1 MAWNEPGKPSQ
12 DPWGSGGS
20 NKPDNGG
27 SGGPKGPDIDDLINQ
42 FKNKLGGNNPIGGVG
57 AGIVL
62 AVAVIVWLLSGI
74 YIVDPAERGVVTRF
88 GAYVGET
95 TAGPHWHWP
104 WPIEQVQIVNVDQ
117 IRHAEIG
124 YRSGGGQGVMQQVPS
139 EALMLTEDE
148 NIVDIKIAIQY
159 KISSAKDYLFNVADP
174 DISLRLAVESAL
186 RSVVGKNKMD
196 FVLTQGRDEVV
207 SKVQGLAQKYLDTY
221 KAGLLI
227 TSVNLQ
233 DAQPPEQVQA
243 AFADVVKAREDRER
257 LINEAQAYANDIIPK
272 ARGMAARELAEAE
285 AYRQRVIEQAQGEAS
300 RFVSILTAYR
310 KAPEVTRERMY
321 KDALTN
327 VFSNTTKVFMTDSE
341 GKLVYLPLDK
351 LGAAADVGAAPQPP
365 AVRHL
370 APARNNSSTL
380 KNSATTQNNGG
391 GSRLRELLRS
401 RELR

>member
-12 DPWGSGGS
+12 DPWGTGGS

-27 SGGPKGPDIDDLINQ
+27 GEGPKGPDVDELLNQ
-42 FKNKLGGNNPIGGVG
+42 FKNKLGGSNPFGGVG

-62 AVAVIVWLLSGI
+62 AVVVIVWLLSGI

-104 WPIEQVQIVNVDQ
+104 WPIEQVTIVNVDQ
-117 IRHAEIG
+117 IRHAELG
-124 YRSGGGQGVMQQVPS
+124 YRSGGGQGIVQEVPS

-159 KISSAKDYLFNVADP
+159 KISSAKNYLFNVADP
-174 DISLRLAVESAL
+174 DVTLRLAVESAL
-186 RSVVGKNKMD
+186 RAVVGKNKMD

-207 SKVQGLAQKYLDTY
+207 SEVQNLAQQYLDTY
-221 KAGLLI
+221 QAGLLI

-327 VFSNTTKVFMTDSE
+327 VFSRTTKVFMTDSE

-351 LGAAADVGAAPQPP
+351 LGMDRKASTSAPV
-365 AVRHL
+365 VRHL
-370 APARNNSSTL
+370 APARDSSSTL
-380 KNSATTQNNGG
+380 QNSATKQNHGG

>member
-20 NKPDNGG
+20 NKPENGG
-27 SGGPKGPDIDDLINQ
+27 RNGPKGPDIDDLINQ
-42 FKNKLGGNNPIGGVG
+42 LKNKLGGSNPFGGVG
-57 AGIVL
+57 AGVVL

-88 GAYVGET
+88 GAYVDET

-104 WPIEQVQIVNVDQ
+104 WPIEKVQIVNVDQ

-124 YRSGGGQGVMQQVPS
+124 YRSGGGQGVVQQVPS

-159 KISSAKDYLFNVADP
+159 KISSARNYLFNVADP
-174 DISLRLAVESAL
+174 DITLRLAVESAL

-196 FVLTQGRDEVV
+196 FVLTQGRDQVV
-207 SKVQGLAQKYLDTY
+207 SQVQDLAQQYLDTY
-221 KAGLLI
+221 HAGLLI

-272 ARGMAARELAEAE
+272 ARGMAARELSEAE

-300 RFVSILTAYR
+300 RFVSILTAYH
-310 KAPEVTRERMY
+310 KAPAVTRERMY

-327 VFSNTTKVFMTDSE
+327 VFSTTTKVFMMDSE
-341 GKLVYLPLDK
+341 GKLIYLPLDK
-351 LGAAADVGAAPQPP
+351 LGAANAAPTPQPP
-365 AVRHL
+365 LQHL
-370 APARNNSSTL
+370 APARNTSSTL
-380 KNSATTQNNGG
+380 ENKATIQDNRG

>member
-12 DPWGSGGS
+12 DPWGSGD
-20 NKPDNGG
+20 KPPKG
-27 SGGPKGPDIDDLINQ
+27 SGQGPDVDELVEKLKQSLGN
-42 FKNKLGGNNPIGGVG
+42 KNPFGSVGMGVV
-57 AGIVL
+57 ALVIIV
-62 AVAVIVWLLSGI
+62 AWLLSGI
-74 YIVDPAERGVVTRF
+74 YIVDPAERGVVQRF

-95 TAGPHWHWP
+95 GPGPHWHVP
-104 WPIEQVQIVNVDQ
+104 WPVEKVTIINVDR

-124 YRSGGGQGVMQQVPS
+124 YRTSAGQNAVMQVPS

-159 KISSAKDYLFNVADP
+159 KISSARHYLFNVADP
-174 DISLRLAVESAL
+174 DVTLRLAVESAL

-196 FVLTQGRDEVV
+196 FVLTQGRDQVV
-207 SKVQGLAQKYLDTY
+207 SQVKQLAQNILDNY
-221 KAGLLI
+221 ESGLLI

-272 ARGMAARELAEAE
+272 ARGLAARELAEAE
-285 AYRQRVIEQAQGEAS
+285 AYRQRVVEQALGETS
-300 RFVSILTAYR
+300 RFVNILTAYR

-321 KDALTN
+321 KDAVTN
-327 VFSNTTKVFMTDSE
+327 VLTRTTKVFMTDSE
-341 GKLVYLPLDK
+341 GKLVYLPLDR
-351 LGAAADVGAAPQPP
+351 LQQGAAGASEPVVQTPK
-365 AVRHL
+365 VL
-370 APARNNSSTL
+370 APARNTSSTL
-380 KNSATTQNNGG
+380 NQRGTTSSGEK

>member
-20 NKPDNGG
+20 NKPENGG
-27 SGGPKGPDIDDLINQ
+27 RGGPKGPDIDDLINQ
-42 FKNKLGGNNPIGGVG
+42 LKNKLGGSNPFGGVG
-57 AGIVL
+57 AGVVL

-88 GAYVGET
+88 GAYVDET

-104 WPIEQVQIVNVDQ
+104 WPIEKVQIVNVDQ

-124 YRSGGGQGVMQQVPS
+124 YRSGGGQGVVQQVPS

-159 KISSAKDYLFNVADP
+159 KISSARNYLFNVADP
-174 DISLRLAVESAL
+174 DITLRLAVESAL

-196 FVLTQGRDEVV
+196 FVLTQGRDQVV
-207 SKVQGLAQKYLDTY
+207 SQVQDLAQQYLDTY
-221 KAGLLI
+221 HAGLLI

-272 ARGMAARELAEAE
+272 ARGMAARELSEAE

-300 RFVSILTAYR
+300 RFVSILTAYH
-310 KAPEVTRERMY
+310 KAPAVTRERMY

-327 VFSNTTKVFMTDSE
+327 VFSNTTKVFMMDSE
-341 GKLVYLPLDK
+341 GKLIYLPLDK
-351 LGAAADVGAAPQPP
+351 LGAASAAPTSQPP
-365 AVRHL
+365 LQHL
-370 APARNNSSTL
+370 APARNTSSTL
-380 KNSATTQNNGG
+380 ENKA
-391 GSRLRELLRS
+391 
-401 RELR
+401 

>member
-1 MAWNEPGKPSQ
+1 
-12 DPWGSGGS
+12 
-20 NKPDNGG
+20 
-27 SGGPKGPDIDDLINQ
+27 
-42 FKNKLGGNNPIGGVG
+42 V
-57 AGIVL
+57 VL
-62 AVAVIVWLLSGI
+62 AVVVIVWLLSGI

-95 TAGPHWHWP
+95 SSGPHWHWP
-104 WPIEQVQIVNVDQ
+104 WPIETVTVINVDR

-124 YRSGGGQGVMQQVPS
+124 YRSGPGQNTIAEVPS

-159 KISSAKDYLFNVADP
+159 KISSAREYLFNVADP
-174 DISLRLAVESAL
+174 DVTLRLAVESAL
-186 RSVVGKNKMD
+186 REVVGKNKMD

-207 SKVQGLAQKYLDTY
+207 SQVKELAQKYLDIY
-221 KAGLLI
+221 HAGLLI

-272 ARGMAARELAEAE
+272 ARGMAARELSEAE
-285 AYRQRVIEQAQGEAS
+285 AYRHRVIEQAQGEAS
-300 RFVSILTAYR
+300 RFLSILTAYR

-327 VFSNTTKVFMTDSE
+327 VFSNTTKVFMTDSD
-341 GKLVYLPLDK
+341 GKLFYLPIDR
-351 LGAAADVGAAPQPP
+351 LGEKGQPVTRPQLSSQQ
-365 AVRHL
+365 HL
-370 APARNNSSTL
+370 APARSSSSTL
-380 KNSATTQNNGG
+380 SNQATEQSQRG

>member
-12 DPWGSGGS
+12 DPWGSGD
-20 NKPDNGG
+20 KPPKG
-27 SGGPKGPDIDDLINQ
+27 SGQGPDVDELVEKLKQSLGN
-42 FKNKLGGNNPIGGVG
+42 KNPFGSVGMGVV
-57 AGIVL
+57 ALVIIV
-62 AVAVIVWLLSGI
+62 VWLLSGI
-74 YIVDPAERGVVTRF
+74 YIVDPAERGAVQRF

-95 TAGPHWHWP
+95 GPGPHWHIP
-104 WPIEQVQIVNVDQ
+104 WPVEKVTIINVDR

-124 YRSGGGQGVMQQVPS
+124 YRSSAGQNAVVVPS

-159 KISSAKDYLFNVADP
+159 KISSARHYLFNVADP
-174 DISLRLAVESAL
+174 DVTLRLAVESAL

-207 SKVQGLAQKYLDTY
+207 SKVKRLAQEILDNY
-221 KAGLLI
+221 ESGLLI

-272 ARGMAARELAEAE
+272 ARGLAARELAEAE
-285 AYRQRVIEQAQGEAS
+285 AYRQRVVEQALGETS
-300 RFVSILTAYR
+300 RFVNILTAYR

-321 KDALTN
+321 KDAVTN
-327 VFSNTTKVFMTDSE
+327 VLTKTSKVFMTDSE
-341 GKLVYLPLDK
+341 GKLVYLPLDR
-351 LGAAADVGAAPQPP
+351 LQQGAAGAPEPVVQAPK
-365 AVRHL
+365 VL
-370 APARNNSSTL
+370 APARNTSSTL
-380 KNSATTQNNGG
+380 NQRGTTSSGEK

>member
-12 DPWGSGGS
+12 DPWGSGGDQS
-20 NKPDNGG
+20 PKGGGG
-27 SGGPKGPDIDDLINQ
+27 SGQKGSDLDELLNR
-42 FKNKLGGNNPIGGVG
+42 FKQKMGGSNPLGGVG
-57 AGIVL
+57 MGIVL
-62 AVAVIVWLLSGI
+62 AVAAIVWLLSGI

-95 TAGPHWHWP
+95 KPGPHWHWP
-104 WPIEQVQIVNVDQ
+104 WPIERVTILNVDQ

-124 YRSGGGQGVMQQVPS
+124 YRSGGGQGIVQQVPS
-139 EALMLTEDE
+139 EALMLTQDE

-159 KISSAKDYLFNVADP
+159 KVSSARDYLFNIADP
-174 DISLRLAVESAL
+174 DITLRLAVESAL
-186 RSVVGKNKMD
+186 RSVVGKNSMD
-196 FVLTQGRDEVV
+196 FVLTQGRDMVV
-207 SKVQGLAQKYLDTY
+207 SQVKNLAQNYLDKY
-221 KAGLLI
+221 QAGMMI

-233 DAQPPEQVQA
+233 DAQPPEQVQD

-272 ARGMAARELAEAE
+272 ARGMAAREISEAQ
-285 AYRQRVIEQAQGEAS
+285 AYEQRVIQQAEGEAS

-310 KAPEVTRERMY
+310 QAPVVTRERMF

-327 VFSNTTKVFMTDSE
+327 VFANTSKVFMTDAE
-341 GKLVYLPLDK
+341 GKLIYLPLDQLSK
-351 LGAAADVGAAPQPP
+351 QLVTPQAP
-365 AVRHL
+365 VVEHL
-370 APARNNSSTL
+370 APARNASSTL
-380 KNSATTQNNGG
+380 NNQETKQPDRG

>member
-12 DPWGSGGS
+12 DPWGSGGGD
-20 NKPDNGG
+20 KP
-27 SGGPKGPDIDDLINQ
+27 SGGGEPPSPEEIVRRMKEKMGGQSPFGSVGGGLI
-42 FKNKLGGNNPIGGVG
+42 LLI
-57 AGIVL
+57 
-62 AVAVIVWLLSGI
+62 AVTVWLLSGI

-88 GAYVGET
+88 GAYVEET

-104 WPIEQVQIVNVDQ
+104 WPIEQVTILNVDQ

-124 YRSGGGQGVMQQVPS
+124 YRSGGGQGIVQEVPS

-159 KISSAKDYLFNVADP
+159 RISSARLYLFNVADP
-174 DISLRLAVESAL
+174 DVTLRLAVESAL
-186 RSVVGKNKMD
+186 RSVVGRNKMD

-207 SKVQGLAQKYLDTY
+207 SEVKAQAQKYLDTY
-221 KAGLLI
+221 QAGLLI

-233 DAQPPEQVQA
+233 DAQPPEQVQS

-272 ARGMAARELAEAE
+272 ARGMAARELEEAE
-285 AYRQRVIEQAQGEAS
+285 AYRQRVIEQAKGEAA
-300 RFVSILTAYR
+300 RFVSILKAYR

-327 VFSNTTKVFMTDSE
+327 VFARTPKVFMTDAE
-341 GKLVYLPLDK
+341 GKLVYLPLDRMGADRK
-351 LGAAADVGAAPQPP
+351 PDAAAQPALP
-365 AVRHL
+365 SGPHL
-370 APARNNSSTL
+370 APARDSS
-380 KNSATTQNNGG
+380 SALGSNVSGQGAEK

>member
-1 MAWNEPGKPSQ
+1 VDELVEKLKQSLGNKNPF
-12 DPWGSGGS
+12 GSVGM
-20 NKPDNGG
+20 
-27 SGGPKGPDIDDLINQ
+27 
-42 FKNKLGGNNPIGGVG
+42 GVV
-57 AGIVL
+57 ALVIIV
-62 AVAVIVWLLSGI
+62 AWLLSGI
-74 YIVDPAERGVVTRF
+74 YIVDPAERGVVQRF

-95 TAGPHWHWP
+95 GPGPHWHVP
-104 WPIEQVQIVNVDQ
+104 WPVEKVTIINVDR

-124 YRSGGGQGVMQQVPS
+124 YRTSAGQNAVMQVPS

-159 KISSAKDYLFNVADP
+159 KISSARHYLFNVADP
-174 DISLRLAVESAL
+174 DVTLRLAVESAL

-196 FVLTQGRDEVV
+196 FVLTQGRDQVV
-207 SKVQGLAQKYLDTY
+207 SQVKQLAQNILDNY
-221 KAGLLI
+221 ESGLLI

-272 ARGMAARELAEAE
+272 ARGLAARELAEAE
-285 AYRQRVIEQAQGEAS
+285 AYRQRVVEQALGETS
-300 RFVSILTAYR
+300 RFVNILTAYR

-321 KDALTN
+321 KDAVTN
-327 VFSNTTKVFMTDSE
+327 VLTRTTKVFMTDSE
-341 GKLVYLPLDK
+341 GKLVYLPLDR
-351 LGAAADVGAAPQPP
+351 LQQGAAGASEPVVQTPK
-365 AVRHL
+365 VL
-370 APARNNSSTL
+370 APARNTSSTL
-380 KNSATTQNNGG
+380 NQRGTTSSGEK

>member
-12 DPWGSGGS
+12 DPWGSGGG
-20 NKPDNGG
+20 NKPDGQGPNVDELVEQLKNRFGGG
-27 SGGPKGPDIDDLINQ
+27 SP
-42 FKNKLGGNNPIGGVG
+42 FGGVG

-62 AVAVIVWLLSGI
+62 AVVLVVWLLSGI

-88 GAYVGET
+88 GAYVEET

-104 WPIEQVQIVNVDQ
+104 WPIEQVSIINVDR

-124 YRSGGGQGVMQQVPS
+124 YRSGGGQGVVREVPS

-159 KISSAKDYLFNVADP
+159 KISSARHYLFNIADP
-174 DISLRLAVESAL
+174 DITLRLAVESAL

-196 FVLTQGRDEVV
+196 FVLTQGRDDVV
-207 SKVQGLAQKYLDTY
+207 SKVQDLAQQYLDTY
-221 KAGLLI
+221 EAGLLI

-285 AYRQRVIEQAQGEAS
+285 AYRQRVMEQAQGEAN
-300 RFVSILTAYR
+300 RFVNILTAYR

-327 VFSNTTKVFMTDSE
+327 VFSSTTKVFMTDSQ
-341 GKLVYLPLDK
+341 GKLVYLPLDR
-351 LGAAADVGAAPQPP
+351 LGRSGGDKAAP
-365 AVRHL
+365 VIRHL
-370 APARNNSSTL
+370 APARNTSSTL
-380 KNSATTQNNGG
+380 DNRATRQNARGS
-391 GSRLRELLRS
+391 SRLRELLRS